1 MTLKWARWAACV
13 WSCFRPPEANLS
25 SCKRF
30 AYVMRHVWGDYMV
43 TLHIGEWLQLLFDL
57 RWRVWKWS
65 SNYGQVE
72 QISNCKLFSGGKW
85 LLRLIYWLGVKIPE
99 RYWSWGVMWWR
110 SNIAWL
116 EVSNYLPN
124 GVMVFRKTFLEPY
137 ILGTEVKYIKDLWSF
152 VPYSWRSGIWRIS
165 WAKIS
170 NFFCG
175 GNWDKIFWEINS
187 LPYWIL

>member
-1 MTLKWARWAACV
+1 
-13 WSCFRPPEANLS
+13 
-25 SCKRF
+25 
-30 AYVMRHVWGDYMV
+30 MRHVWGDYMV
-43 TLHIGEWLQLLFDL
+43 TSHIGGRRQFLLDL
-57 RWRVWKWS
+57 CWRVWKWS

-99 RYWSWGVMWWR
+99 RYWSWVALWGWP
-110 SNIAWL
+110 NILWS
-116 EVSNYLPN
+116 EVNNYLPIELT
-124 GVMVFRKTFLEPY
+124 VFRKTFLEPY
-137 ILGTEVKYIKDLWSF
+137 KLATQMKYIKELWSF
-152 VPYSWRSGIWRIS
+152 VPYSRRSSIWQIS

>member
-1 MTLKWARWAACV
+1 MICSRYEACMKWLYGYLANWGMAAAVV
-13 WSCFRPPEANLS
+13 WLALEGLEVNNVL
-25 SCKRF
+25 
-30 AYVMRHVWGDYMV
+30 
-43 TLHIGEWLQLLFDL
+43 
-57 RWRVWKWS
+57 WS
-65 SNYGQVE
+65 SRANKS
-72 QISNCKLFSGGKW
+72 ICKLFLGGKW
-85 LLRLIYWLGVKIPE
+85 LLRLIYWLGIKIPE
-99 RYWSWGVMWWR
+99 RYWSWGVMWGR

-116 EVSNYLPN
+116 EVNNYLPN

-137 ILGTEVKYIKDLWSF
+137 ILGTEMRYIEELWSF
-152 VPYSWRSGIWRIS
+152 VPYSRRSSIWRIS